1 MFKELNSFLS
11 NNRLSGH
18 HCHQNN
24 LYKTKDLGIIRGKY
38 LNGKLCRFKKGNCVD
53 LKRKIKDSMAAT
65 NNRLSDH
72 GWQQKQALPTQIG
85 GFIRELLQ

>member
-1 MFKELNSFLS
+1 ME
-11 NNRLSGH
+11 
-18 HCHQNN
+18 
-24 LYKTKDLGIIRGKY
+24 
-38 LNGKLCRFKKGNCVD
+38 NCVD
-53 LKRKIKDSMAAT
+53 FKRKIKDSMAAT